1 MKNSKKYAKEI
12 GKLYRSLKK
21 KHPKA
26 KVVEYEE
33 PVEALVYAVV
43 SEDVRSSV
51 AKAILKRIKGHFIDL
66 NDLRVSRQEEICEAL
81 GSDTSDAKR
90 RARVLTDVLN
100 AVFYQYDRVCLED
113 LKELG
118 KRQARKELDKLEP
131 ASSFVINYCFLT
143 AFGGH
148 AIPLTPNMIEYLKT
162 AGMVDP
168 KAKDDDIEGFL
179 ERQISASDG
188 YEFYSLLRRESDESV
203 KKKVKKTSKKKAEK
217 ESDETVEKKAVKK
230 TKTAKKTNAKSTAK
244 VKKKTTKKK

>member
-21 KHPKA
+21 KHPKD

-43 SEDVRSSV
+43 SEDVSSSV
-51 AKAILKRIKGHFIDL
+51 AKAILKRIKGQFIDL

-81 GSDTSDAKR
+81 GSETSDAKR
-90 RARVLTDVLN
+90 RALVLTDVLN
-100 AVFYQYDRVCLED
+100 AVFSQYDRVCLED

-118 KRQARKELDKLEP
+118 KRQARKELEKLEP
-131 ASSFVINYCFLT
+131 ASRFAINYCFLT

-162 AGMVDP
+162 TGMVDP
-168 KAKDDDIEGFL
+168 EAKDDDIEGFL
-179 ERQISASDG
+179 ERQISASEG
-188 YEFYSLLRRESDESV
+188 YEFYSLLRHESEAST
-203 KKKVKKTSKKKAEK
+203 KKVKKTSKGKAKK
-217 ESDETVEKKAVKK
+217 ESDETAQKKAVKK
-230 TKTAKKTNAKSTAK
+230 TAKKTK
-244 VKKKTTKKK
+244 VKVKTKKTKKK

>member
-21 KHPKA
+21 KHPKVKA
-26 KVVEYEE
+26 VEFDE

-43 SEDVRSSV
+43 SEDVHSSV

-90 RARVLTDVLN
+90 RAKLLTDVLN
-100 AVFYQYDRVCLED
+100 AVFHQYDRVCLED

-118 KRQARKELDKLEP
+118 KRQARKELEKLDP
-131 ASSFVINYCFLT
+131 ASSFAINYCFLT
-143 AFGGH
+143 VLGGH

-168 KAKDDDIEGFL
+168 IAKDDDIEGFL
-179 ERQISASDG
+179 ERQISASNG
-188 YEFYSLLRRESDESV
+188 YEFYSLLRRESEASV
-203 KKKVKKTSKKKAEK
+203 KKTEKTGKKKGATAKKKTVKKT
-217 ESDETVEKKAVKK
+217 TKK
-230 TKTAKKTNAKSTAK
+230 TKT
-244 VKKKTTKKK
+244 KKKTTKKK

>member
-21 KHPKA
+21 KHPKV
-26 KVVEYEE
+26 KVVEFEE

-90 RARVLTDVLN
+90 RAKVLTDVLN
-100 AVFYQYDRVCLED
+100 AVFSQYDRVCLED

-118 KRQARKELDKLEP
+118 KRQARKELEKLEP
-131 ASSFVINYCFLT
+131 ASSFVISYCFLT

-162 AGMVDP
+162 TGMVDP

-179 ERQISASDG
+179 ERQISASEG
-188 YEFYSLLRRESDESV
+188 YEFYSLLRRESDESA
-203 KKKVKKTSKKKAEK
+203 KKVKKTSKKKAGK

-230 TKTAKKTNAKSTAK
+230 TKTAKKTKAKSPAK